1 MTEASRVGVESGPF
15 GSCREAKDRTGPRT
29 SKADWREPKGE
40 LAGGED
46 ELAEN
51 ELAEPAY

>member
-1 MTEASRVGVESGPF
+1 MTEASIVGVESRPF
-15 GSCREAKDRTGPRT
+15 GSYEEAKDRTGPRT